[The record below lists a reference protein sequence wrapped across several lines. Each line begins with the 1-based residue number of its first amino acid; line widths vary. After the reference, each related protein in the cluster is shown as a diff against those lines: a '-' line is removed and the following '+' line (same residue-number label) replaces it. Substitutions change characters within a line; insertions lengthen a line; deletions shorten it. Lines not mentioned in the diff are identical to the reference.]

1 MGGIVKQMGGRM
13 VTGRCGVSLVA
24 LALCALVCSAE
35 DPGTGATDA
44 GQSVADLLRSAANS
58 DAAWVAAGL
67 LENNPRGSDLAG
79 HIAFPTDTVCV
90 VALKGSQIK
99 QALELSLS
107 LYPSP
112 NPGFLQ
118 ISGLEVNFRPGSPA
132 DRRVTDVRIN
142 NAPLDAEKVY
152 RVAMPSNL
160 ARGGLGYFM
169 VWNESAIEKT
179 LEGVTLGSLLRG
191 QQVRSSAPR
200 WIGG

>member
-1 MGGIVKQMGGRM
+1 MGGRM
-13 VTGRCGVSLVA
+13 VTGRNGLSLVA
-24 LALCALVCSAE
+24 LVLCALVCSAE

-44 GQSVADLLRSAANS
+44 GQSIADLLRSAANS

-67 LENNPRGSDLAG
+67 LSEAPRGTDLAAYT
-79 HIAFPTDTVCV
+79 AFPTDTVCV

-99 QALELSLS
+99 QALELSLN

-118 ISGLEVNFRPGSPA
+118 ISGLEVNFRPGSPP
-132 DRRVTDVRIN
+132 DRRVTEVRIN
-142 NAPLDAEKVY
+142 GAPLESEKVY

-169 VWNESAIEKT
+169 VWNESAIENT

-191 QQVRSSAPR
+191 QPVRDTAPR
-200 WIGG
+200 WIAG